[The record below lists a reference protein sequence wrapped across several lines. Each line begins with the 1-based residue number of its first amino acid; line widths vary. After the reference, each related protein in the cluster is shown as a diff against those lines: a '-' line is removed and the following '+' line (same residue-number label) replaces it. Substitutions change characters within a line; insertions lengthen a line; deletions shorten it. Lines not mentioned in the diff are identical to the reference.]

1 MDAPRTITVAAAQ
14 MAGNQLT
21 DSRTQILDRMLNLM
35 DQAAEA
41 GVRLLAFPELALT
54 TFFPTQ
60 YMTDPEQIA
69 QYFEPASPSD
79 PYAVLSTPHAK
90 PLVEKANQLGM
101 DFYLGFAERWTTG
114 EDGEIRTTDYNTT
127 IYYSVAAGEAIAKY
141 RKVHLPGTKEPL
153 EDPKAFQQ
161 LEKRYFTPGD
171 LGFQAFRAPGLVEG
185 ALKAE
190 DVQPD
195 PDPKDTVGK
204 GDPILG
210 MLICNDRRWPEAW
223 RPYGLQGAELV
234 IEGYNTTAWAPQYP
248 GTPEEQQSLA
258 EFHHRLSC
266 QAGSYQNGLWGLHVA
281 KCGDE
286 NGQGLIGGSMIVDP
300 LGRVVAEAQTADRD
314 ELVVAT
320 IDLALCRRPRDRVF
334 NFEKH
339 RRLEHY
345 GLAGRQVG
353 LEEIPLLGRAV

>member
-1 MDAPRTITVAAAQ
+1 MATSRTITVAAAQ
-14 MAGNQLT
+14 MGGNQLG
-21 DSRTQILDRMLNLM
+21 DSRTGILDRMLKLM

-41 GVRLLAFPELALT
+41 GVRLLAYPELALT

-60 YMTDPEQIA
+60 YMTDPEQIKK
-69 QYFEPASPSD
+69 YFEPTSPLE
-79 PYAVLSTPHAK
+79 PFAVLSTPHAQ
-90 PLVEKANQLGM
+90 PLVERANKLGI
-101 DFYLGFAERWTTG
+101 DFYMGFAERWTMTD
-114 EDGEIRTTDYNTT
+114 EDGKITTTDYNTT
-127 IYYSVAAGEAIAKY
+127 IYYSVAAGKGIAKY
-141 RKVHLPGTKEPL
+141 RKVHLPGSKEPL

-185 ALKAE
+185 ALKEE
-190 DVQPD
+190 DIGSD
-195 PDPKDTVGK
+195 TDPKTTVGK

-281 KCGDE
+281 KCGEE
-286 NGQGLIGGSMIVDP
+286 NGQFLIGSSMIVDP
-300 LGRVVAEAQTADRD
+300 LGRVVAESRTMGD

-345 GLAGRQVG
+345 GLVGQQVG
-353 LEEIPLLGRAV
+353 LEEIAFLGRSI

>member
-1 MDAPRTITVAAAQ
+1 MDATRVLTVAAAQ
-14 MAGNQLT
+14 MGGNQLHDT
-21 DSRTQILDRMLNLM
+21 RAQILDRMLKLM

-41 GVRLLAFPELALT
+41 GLRLLAYPELALT
-54 TFFPTQ
+54 TFFPAH

-69 QYFEPASPSD
+69 GYFEPTSPAD
-79 PYAVLSTPHAK
+79 PYAVLATPHAK
-90 PLVEKANQLGM
+90 PLVDKANQLGI
-101 DFYLGFAERWTTG
+101 DFYLGFAERWTTASD
-114 EDGEIRTTDYNTT
+114 DGKQTTTDYNTT
-127 IYYSVAAGEAIAKY
+127 IYYSVAAGKAIAKY

-185 ALKAE
+185 ALKTE
-190 DVQPD
+190 DVESGV
-195 PDPKDTVGK
+195 DPKDTVGK

-234 IEGYNTTAWAPQYP
+234 IEGYNTTTWAPQYQ
-248 GTPEEQQSLA
+248 GTPEEQESLA
-258 EFHHRLSC
+258 SFHHRLSC
-266 QAGSYQNGLWGLHVA
+266 QAGSYQNGLWSLHVA

-286 NGQGLIGGSMIVDP
+286 DGQCLIGGTMIIDP
-300 LGRVVAEAQTADRD
+300 LGRVVAEAKTKDRD
-314 ELVVAT
+314 ELVAAT
-320 IDLALCRRPRDRVF
+320 IDLALCREPRGRVF
-334 NFEKH
+334 DFGKH

-353 LEEIPLLGRAV
+353 LEEIPLLSR